1 MRPRLARVQSFFAG
15 LAYPMNS
22 VGVLPTAY
30 IDAPQSSVS
39 DGLLQNALEIYEQF
53 LRKAQMKRDHSIMF
67 KNFKPLHDADTTVL
81 SHPLQRVS
89 CVPCVSC
96 FVLS

>member
-1 MRPRLARVQSFFAG
+1 
-15 LAYPMNS
+15 MNS

-30 IDAPQSSVS
+30 IDAPHSSVS

-53 LRKAQMKRDHSIMF
+53 LRKAQMKRDHSTMF

-81 SHPLQRVS
+81 LQSSQRVL
-89 CVPCVSC
+89 CVSCVSC
-96 FVLS
+96 FIS

>member
-1 MRPRLARVQSFFAG
+1 
-15 LAYPMNS
+15 
-22 VGVLPTAY
+22 
-30 IDAPQSSVS
+30 VS

-81 SHPLQRVS
+81 QQSSLRVS
-89 CVPCVSC
+89 SVSCVSC
-96 FVLS
+96 FLS